1 MARKPSGP
9 PPKSKR
15 PASTSIKSVAV
26 QAPVVAVPAGRVAS
40 PDAPRPSFNLIRML
54 AGFPRFVL
62 EVRAEARKITW
73 TSWRET
79 WITSMMVFM
88 MVAITAVFF
97 LVVDQIMSHGM
108 QLLLKLAA

>member
-15 PASTSIKSVAV
+15 PAPTSTKTVA
-26 QAPVVAVPAGRVAS
+26 ASNPPVAAPAGRAAL
-40 PDAPRPSFNLIRML
+40 PDAPRPSFNPIRMITGL
-54 AGFPRFVL
+54 PRFAL

-88 MVAITAVFF
+88 MVFITAIFF
-97 LVVDQIMSHGM
+97 LIVDQILSHAM
-108 QLLLKLAA
+108 QFLLQLAA

>member
-15 PASTSIKSVAV
+15 PAPTAPKMAPAKLAVAAGPVATVDATTAPRRRTSIVEFAT
-26 QAPVVAVPAGRVAS
+26 Q
-40 PDAPRPSFNLIRML
+40 
-54 AGFPRFVL
+54 
-62 EVRAEARKITW
+62 VRGEARKITW

-88 MVAITAVFF
+88 MVFATAIFF
-97 LVVDQIMSHGM
+97 LIVDQIMSYGM
-108 QLLLKLAA
+108 QFLLRLAS

>member
-15 PASTSIKSVAV
+15 PAPMTAKPASA
-26 QAPVVAVPAGRVAS
+26 QAPVVAAPAGGGAL
-40 PDAPRPSFNLIRML
+40 AETPRQGFNPIRSLM
-54 AGFPRFVL
+54 GFPRFIA

-88 MVAITAVFF
+88 MVFITAIFF
-97 LVVDQIMSHGM
+97 LIVDQILSHGM
-108 QLLLKLAA
+108 QFLLQLAA

>member
-15 PASTSIKSVAV
+15 PAPTAPKMAPAKLAVAAGPVATVDATTAPRRRTSIVEFAT
-26 QAPVVAVPAGRVAS
+26 Q
-40 PDAPRPSFNLIRML
+40 
-54 AGFPRFVL
+54 
-62 EVRAEARKITW
+62 VRAEARKITW

-88 MVAITAVFF
+88 MVFTTAIFF
-97 LVVDQIMSHGM
+97 LIIDQIMSYGM
-108 QLLLKLAA
+108 QFLLRLAS